1 MNAADLARSGRSHAE
16 LCPHLRV
23 VLGGCGASVVCHEH
37 GASPWAESEIRG
49 EAARSRDPPG
59 TELQRVVV
67 GLMVV
72 QHCHRL
78 LLLLLG
84 LGFSGC
90 VYQKKPKQ
98 LNILCFSHFRAM
110 SDGFSVSIH
119 VFKNCGA
126 RCCSTALKGGLLVGW
141 GPG

>member
-16 LCPHLRV
+16 LCPRLRV
-23 VLGGCGASVVCHEH
+23 VLGGCGAAVVCHEH

-67 GLMVV
+67 GSMVV

-78 LLLLLG
+78 LLEG
-84 LGFSGC
+84 VRAGFFRLCMS
-90 VYQKKPKQ
+90 KKNQTTKHP
-98 LNILCFSHFRAM
+98 LFFSF
-110 SDGFSVSIH
+110 
-119 VFKNCGA
+119 
-126 RCCSTALKGGLLVGW
+126 
-141 GPG
+141 